1 MTGRIVNAYINNM
14 NKGHMVEHYGDLLD
28 TSEALLEGLK
38 LETAEEV
45 CRMMEKA
52 QLSRA
57 QLARVMGV
65 SKAHVT
71 QMLSG
76 SRNFTLESLA
86 KIAWHCGYDLHFR
99 AIRHTRKALSIL
111 PGRRKK

>member
-1 MTGRIVNAYINNM
+1 MK
-14 NKGHMVEHYGDLLD
+14 KGYMLEHYGALLD
-28 TSEALLEGLK
+28 SPEALLEGLK

-52 QLSRA
+52 RLSRA
-57 QLARVMGV
+57 ELARLMGV

-99 AIRHTRKALSIL
+99 AVRHTQ
-111 PGRRKK
+111 PGTQKR